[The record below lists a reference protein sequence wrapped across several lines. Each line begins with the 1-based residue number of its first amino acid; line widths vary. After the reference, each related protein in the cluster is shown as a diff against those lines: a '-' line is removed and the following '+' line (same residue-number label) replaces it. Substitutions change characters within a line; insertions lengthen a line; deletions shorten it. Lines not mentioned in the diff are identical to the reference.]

1 MPRMVRKLSKSESLL
16 NEQMLALLESAADD
30 PKRWHEIG
38 TLSLTKKPGFRNID
52 SCAEANGAYA
62 ERVASNR
69 SARFQSIGGAAPEKT
84 ISNAVMRRATP
95 ARSSAPATRRT
106 VTSSEP
112 ARSIAPKSRRPGFT
126 LASNSWEV
134 RSGIGTLRA
143 RRCPRCPL
151 ATLFTAPQDRTV
163 YTPNTSWIQR
173 TQLAILYKRDPWP
186 CLRRGRNPRLVGFA
200 AKPRGAI
207 RADRARRMQPGH
219 ESLREAGPMSPWIQF
234 WTPISISLLAL
245 GVSIWS
251 FVVSSRRQAGQRH
264 GEIAR
269 LHADH
274 LDKLNDFLRR
284 FRSVEEGFNT
294 IRLERSLLP
303 DSAEKDEAN
312 ERMTR
317 MIERLGRTGESL
329 SALRDKVE
337 AVDTLRSNITRRWM
351 SLQATGRRLQKINDQ
366 ISSYEAQ
373 VTKDLATV
381 RLQIEAKALPAP

>member
-1 MPRMVRKLSKSESLL
+1 
-16 NEQMLALLESAADD
+16 
-30 PKRWHEIG
+30 
-38 TLSLTKKPGFRNID
+38 
-52 SCAEANGAYA
+52 
-62 ERVASNR
+62 
-69 SARFQSIGGAAPEKT
+69 
-84 ISNAVMRRATP
+84 
-95 ARSSAPATRRT
+95 
-106 VTSSEP
+106 
-112 ARSIAPKSRRPGFT
+112 
-126 LASNSWEV
+126 
-134 RSGIGTLRA
+134 
-143 RRCPRCPL
+143 
-151 ATLFTAPQDRTV
+151 
-163 YTPNTSWIQR
+163 
-173 TQLAILYKRDPWP
+173 
-186 CLRRGRNPRLVGFA
+186 
-200 AKPRGAI
+200 
-207 RADRARRMQPGH
+207 
-219 ESLREAGPMSPWIQF
+219 
-234 WTPISISLLAL
+234 L